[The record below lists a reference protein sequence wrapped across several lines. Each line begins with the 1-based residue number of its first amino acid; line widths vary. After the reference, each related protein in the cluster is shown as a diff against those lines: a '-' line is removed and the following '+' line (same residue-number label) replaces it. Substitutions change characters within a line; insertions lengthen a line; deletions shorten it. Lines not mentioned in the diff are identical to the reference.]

1 MAEYRFD
8 FAQWYSYT
16 IEAKDEVKA
25 FRQAEKEFMSDMT
38 SSIASPEWDEC
49 HCYKVNE
56 DGEEEEIY

>member
-16 IEAKDEVKA
+16 IEADNEDEA
-25 FRQAEKEFMSDMT
+25 FKQAEEEFISDMC
-38 SSIASPEWDEC
+38 SSVANVEWDEC

-56 DGEEEEIY
+56 DGKEEEIY